1 MDIPNHKRGQIIC
14 HIMNFLQYLK
24 ICRFSNFTVLK
35 LVSKKLL
42 LKIKNGNVIA
52 EKLRKTYCA

>member
-1 MDIPNHKRGQIIC
+1 MPHNRLPSVFENLQI
-14 HIMNFLQYLK
+14 M
-24 ICRFSNFTVLK
+24 VLK

-52 EKLRKTYCA
+52 ENMGKLYYV